1 MMLITLGKTAGT
13 FGFWVILSAALKQGK
28 LSPLGQNAIKRKAP
42 PTRQREKSI
51 VHDFKEVK

>member
-1 MMLITLGKTAGT
+1 MMLISLGKTAGT
-13 FGFWVILSAALKQGK
+13 FGFWVVLNAALKLAK
-28 LSPLGQNAIKRKAP
+28 LLPPGQNAIKRRAP